1 MVTPESC
8 SEKTDEELVLLS
20 AASSEWFYC
29 LAKRYEEKLLRY
41 IRRISGMSQD
51 EAEDVFQEVLIN
63 TYAHLNAFDP
73 RLKFSSWV
81 YRITHNQTISAVRKR
96 SVRPTILIDERDIET
111 WADETDLIGELD
123 AKRDRAL
130 INAAF
135 EQLDEKYREVLLLR
149 FVDQLEYLE
158 IADVLQK
165 PLSTVGNLIARGR
178 KQFRTVYEQLT
189 TPSL

>member
-1 MVTPESC
+1 
-8 SEKTDEELVLLS
+8 
-20 AASSEWFYC
+20 
-29 LAKRYEEKLLRY
+29 
-41 IRRISGMSQD
+41 MSQD